1 MTSPL
6 LNLSEVVSSAGRV
19 GVLMGGPSAERDISL
34 KSGEM
39 IYSALNKA
47 GVKAVK
53 LVWDGELEH
62 TLASAE
68 YDRIFI
74 ALHGRGG
81 EDGQVQGLL
90 GLRGI
95 PYTGS
100 RVLGAALAMDK
111 IRSKQIWSA
120 CGIPTPEFLCL
131 QADDEQP
138 LPVPSNY
145 PVMVKPAR
153 EGSSIGISKVD
164 DANELESAISKAFE
178 FDDTVLIEQYVTGS
192 EYTLSILGH
201 RALPIIRLET
211 PNEFYDYEAKY
222 LSDNTEYHCPAGL
235 AAETEIRCAELG
247 LRAFRLLGGHGWGR
261 VDFMLGEDGEPQFI
275 EVNTVPGMTDH
286 SLVPMAAA
294 AAGIGFED
302 LVVQILATSFSDDLA
317 GKAQRRV
324 R

>member
-95 PYTGS
+95 PYIFCT
-100 RVLGAALAMDK
+100 R
-111 IRSKQIWSA
+111 
-120 CGIPTPEFLCL
+120 
-131 QADDEQP
+131 
-138 LPVPSNY
+138 
-145 PVMVKPAR
+145 
-153 EGSSIGISKVD
+153 
-164 DANELESAISKAFE
+164 
-178 FDDTVLIEQYVTGS
+178 
-192 EYTLSILGH
+192 
-201 RALPIIRLET
+201 
-211 PNEFYDYEAKY
+211 
-222 LSDNTEYHCPAGL
+222 
-235 AAETEIRCAELG
+235 
-247 LRAFRLLGGHGWGR
+247 
-261 VDFMLGEDGEPQFI
+261 
-275 EVNTVPGMTDH
+275 
-286 SLVPMAAA
+286 
-294 AAGIGFED
+294 
-302 LVVQILATSFSDDLA
+302 
-317 GKAQRRV
+317 
-324 R
+324 